1 MIPKIILNAIDEKS
15 VQKLSPSL
23 FREQIEAHLLKL
35 SDADRYLRF
44 GYSIKDEG
52 IIKYVNNMAAND
64 ILFAIFNTKME
75 IVAMAH
81 FAQLDDGS
89 AELGLSVNEEYR
101 GRKFGFKL
109 FSRAILTAKVLGIN
123 EIFVQ
128 CLAEN
133 KAMQHIAKKFDMH
146 VVSQFGESEGRLT
159 LNDASPSDLLQY
171 ALTQQLT
178 LYDYTIKSQIS
189 AALEMKNIL
198 MGKYYGN
205 GA

>member
-1 MIPKIILNAIDEKS
+1 M
-15 VQKLSPSL
+15 
-23 FREQIEAHLLKL
+23 
-35 SDADRYLRF
+35 
-44 GYSIKDEG
+44 
-52 IIKYVNNMAAND
+52 
-64 ILFAIFNTKME
+64 
-75 IVAMAH
+75 
-81 FAQLDDGS
+81 
-89 AELGLSVNEEYR
+89 
-101 GRKFGFKL
+101 
-109 FSRAILTAKVLGIN
+109 TAKVLGIN

-133 KAMQHIAKKFDMH
+133 TAMQHIAKKFDMH